1 MINQSER
8 QPTWRRTGTDVSGL
22 SIPDALDAGGIG
34 FKVGI
39 APLTA
44 VYHDDDAGRDITAN
58 VNGYQVTYRQDTL
71 TPIAPVGQ
79 RYHVV
84 QTVEATGLIEEMTAA
99 GWSPEFAGVIKKGR
113 AVFMAGRLDFDTT
126 THEIDPYLCFV
137 NSFDG
142 SSGLKFACTPYRPAC
157 TNQVRAIFNRKS
169 KARPVVSLRHT
180 SNILKR
186 TETVRELLG
195 LSKAYYQYLDNQI
208 EKLIGLTLN
217 DGQIETALDVVAPLD
232 EKLPEHVR
240 VRREEKR
247 NDVRHNLM
255 YSPTID
261 SALRNTAWGLYN
273 SITEIEQWGRD
284 TMPTVCQSEQQL
296 GNHLGIVPMTTTSDR
311 VYRLMDRWLVN
322 A

>member
-1 MINQSER
+1 MINPSER
-8 QPTWRRTGTDVSGL
+8 QPTWRRAGTNVSGL

-34 FKVGI
+34 FTVGI
-39 APLTA
+39 KPLTA
-44 VYHDDDAGRDITAN
+44 MYHDDDTMTDVIEDVR
-58 VNGYQVTYRQDTL
+58 GYQLTYRQDNL
-71 TPIAPVGQ
+71 KPIAPVGQ

-142 SSGLKFACTPYRPAC
+142 SSGLKFACTPYRPVC
-157 TNQVRAIFNRKS
+157 TNAVRAVFNRRGAK
-169 KARPVVSLRHT
+169 PVVSLRHT
-180 SNILKR
+180 SNVLKR
-186 TETVRELLG
+186 AETVRELLG
-195 LSKAYYQYLDNQI
+195 LSKAYYHYLDNQI
-208 EKLIGLTLN
+208 EKLMTLTL
-217 DGQIETALDVVAPLD
+217 DDRKIEQALDIVAPITPD
-232 EKLPEHVR
+232 LPEHVLN
-240 VRREEKR
+240 RRTEKR

-261 SALRNTAWGLYN
+261 NALRNTGWGLYN
-273 SITEIEQWGRD
+273 SITEIEQWGKD
-284 TMPTVCQSEQQL
+284 TMPTVSQSEQQL

-311 VYRLMDRWLVN
+311 VYRLMDRWLID